1 MSEKKQKTF
10 KLSFIAKVS
19 SNKRVCIP
27 TRIHDV
33 KDGDTVLVTIE
44 SVGEETINQ

>member
-1 MSEKKQKTF
+1 MSKKKQEIF

-19 SNKRVCIP
+19 SNKRICIP
-27 TRIHDV
+27 ARIYDV

-44 SVGEETINQ
+44 SVGEEVCE